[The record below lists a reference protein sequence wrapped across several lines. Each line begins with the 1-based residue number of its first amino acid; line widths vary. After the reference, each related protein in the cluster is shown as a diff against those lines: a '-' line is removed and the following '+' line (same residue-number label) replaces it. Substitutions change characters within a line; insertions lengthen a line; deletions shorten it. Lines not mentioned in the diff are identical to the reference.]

1 MKGCSGEAA
10 GSGAPMDLSQKP
22 ASMRRR
28 SMISQRK
35 IDANRRNAR
44 KSTGPRTEEGKN
56 QVKLNALKHGLTART
71 VVLPHE
77 DEEAYQQRRE
87 AWSEGPQPG
96 RRRGGVPGR
105 ARGPDLLAARPGRL
119 PRACPAGQADPQ
131 GAREPEGGP
140 GVCGRGADPQAARS
154 GQPGSGRHGGFRS
167 QAIVLAPE
175 AGTGNQR

>member
-1 MKGCSGEAA
+1 
-10 GSGAPMDLSQKP
+10 
-22 ASMRRR
+22 
-28 SMISQRK
+28 MISQRK

-44 KSTGPRTEEGKN
+44 KSTGPRTEEGKD

-105 ARGPDLLAARPGRL
+105 ARGAGSPGSSTGPTSTSAPGWPNGSSRGQGTGRRPGS
-119 PRACPAGQADPQ
+119 PRS
-131 GAREPEGGP
+131 
-140 GVCGRGADPQAARS
+140 RS
-154 GQPGSGRHGGFRS
+154 
-167 QAIVLAPE
+167 
-175 AGTGNQR
+175 